1 MLNFS
6 YTQISGRSPI
16 LIVNLYLQNLDNP
29 LLTTIADC
37 SILDTGSDLTLVS
50 FSVISKLQAKL
61 IAGKNLVPFKGLS
74 REIEG
79 IPYRVKVSF
88 DNENYFNSLVIA
100 VADCELNGET
110 IIGRNILN
118 RYVINLDGRNRAF
131 TID

>member
-6 YTQISGRSPI
+6 YTQVTGRSPI
-16 LIVNLYLQNLDNP
+16 PVVNLYLQNLDNP
-29 LLTTIADC
+29 LLNAIADC

-50 FSVISKLQAKL
+50 FSIISKLQSKL
-61 IAGKNLVPFKGLS
+61 ISGKSLVPFKGLS

-79 IPYRVKVSF
+79 IPYRVKASF
-88 DNENYFNSLVIA
+88 DRENYFNVLVVA

-118 RYVINLDGRNRAF
+118 RYAINLDGRNRVF